1 MVGDYL
7 DYVEARVIVQRTM
20 VICVVGVND
29 NRREREKSEC
39 LPRQYIPAGAEEMRE
54 EYKEGAVWIK
64 CRPQVTINTWV
75 PFYYFEG

>member
-29 NRREREKSEC
+29 NRRERE
-39 LPRQYIPAGAEEMRE
+39 
-54 EYKEGAVWIK
+54 V
-64 CRPQVTINTWV
+64 
-75 PFYYFEG
+75 

>member
-7 DYVEARVIVQRTM
+7 DYVETRVIVQRTM

-54 EYKEGAVWIK
+54 EYKEGAVRFK
-64 CRPQVTINTWV
+64 CRPQVTINT
-75 PFYYFEG
+75 FDLGSILLF